1 MKERDSVSQVSQMRL
16 GESLKP
22 PDSFRG
28 GTTRS
33 ARGTALGRSQSRA
46 TIAGE
51 GGGLR
56 DTINTAYDRAYNKEG
71 DEVCKWVK
79 LQTFQQIYGHGTEVK
94 FVKLLFLLL
103 KK

>member
-1 MKERDSVSQVSQMRL
+1 MRY
-16 GESLKP
+16 GETLKP
-22 PDSFRG
+22 GDSFR

-33 ARGTALGRSQSRA
+33 ARGMNKSPSKG
-46 TIAGE
+46 TI
-51 GGGLR
+51 GGDGGFK
-56 DTINTAYDRAYNKEG
+56 DTINTALDRAYNKEG

-94 FVKLLFLLL
+94 FVKSLLLLL